1 MTRSLVILKWKF
13 LRWRNSDNEM
23 PPVEETEV
31 LDEEMYNKCFANDA
45 LRLAYSKFHVKNQ
58 ECIEDFSVL

>member
-1 MTRSLVILKWKF
+1 
-13 LRWRNSDNEM
+13 M